1 SSESHGHWHAGRTRL
16 HHHGHRHF
24 RCGRSHPLSDR
35 SLTRVRACTLK
46 RLPPVTAPSG
56 PCPNNSAPPTWC
68 SSSTTPA
75 PHAQPS
81 PNTTSPTYPQVPPG
95 WHYRLDSTRP
105 SATTGSPAK
114 TIKTP
119 TSQKSSRQPTG
130 SLMPLTTTNS
140 APPPTPASKPSAL
153 ARV

>member
-1 SSESHGHWHAGRTRL
+1 
-16 HHHGHRHF
+16 
-24 RCGRSHPLSDR
+24 
-35 SLTRVRACTLK
+35 K
-46 RLPPVTAPSG
+46 
-56 PCPNNSAPPTWC
+56 
-68 SSSTTPA
+68 
-75 PHAQPS
+75 PS
-81 PNTTSPTYPQVPPG
+81 PNTTSPTCPPVPPG

-153 ARV
+153 AKVQPWPPPCCEYGPKHSAVSSD